1 LVLRNPSRGE
11 PEQEHLMYT
20 LGEWGP
26 AHLRD
31 LRPSMTTTDFRDD
44 DGERPDDN

>member
-1 LVLRNPSRGE
+1 M
-11 PEQEHLMYT
+11 HT

-31 LRPSMTTTDFRDD
+31 QLTDATSYDVRDED
-44 DGERPDDN
+44 SERPDDN

>member
-1 LVLRNPSRGE
+1 
-11 PEQEHLMYT
+11 MYT

-31 LRPSMTTTDFRDD
+31 LRPGVTFDDFRDD
-44 DGERPDDN
+44 NGERPDDN